1 MTLVGGERC
10 QSVFSNQTFN
20 NYSSLCAENR
30 HSATCEVRKPI
41 KRVDNAKTARRAIA
55 EDRLPSWTLVII
67 TLWLDWSVKGSRRII
82 ATRWKRLILPILYF
96 AYSVSIFCAPFF
108 SWSCPFL
115 ARTWHLYK
123 HCQPYRMDRG
133 SGERK
138 YSDRH
143 CCFFLKSKV
152 KENGGM
158 ASCSALLGSPP
169 ALGKIDHWAVYGGH
183 LHLFT
188 SIYKVI
194 PL

>member
-1 MTLVGGERC
+1 MKDVNRYFQTKPSTTTPHSVLKIDTLPLVRC
-10 QSVFSNQTFN
+10 AIR
-20 NYSSLCAENR
+20 Y
-30 HSATCEVRKPI
+30 
-41 KRVDNAKTARRAIA
+41 KRVDNAKTACRAIA
-55 EDRLPSWTLVII
+55 EDRLPSWALVII

-123 HCQPYRMDRG
+123 HCQQYRMDRG
-133 SGERK
+133 PGETK

-143 CCFFLKSKV
+143 CYFLLKSKV